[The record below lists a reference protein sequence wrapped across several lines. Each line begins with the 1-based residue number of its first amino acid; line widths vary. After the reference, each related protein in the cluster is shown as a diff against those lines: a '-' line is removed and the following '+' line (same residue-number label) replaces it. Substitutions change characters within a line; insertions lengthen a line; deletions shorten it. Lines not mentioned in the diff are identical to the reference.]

1 MKVVSSLSAA
11 SDVLASGACVLSIG
25 NFDGLHLGHQAIL
38 QTVVRRARELG
49 LPAVAITFEPH
60 PIQVLAPDKA
70 PKRITTPA
78 RKVQLIAENGIDL
91 LFTIRFDLEFAA
103 CSPDE
108 FVRRYLVEGLRIR
121 AICVGANFGFGYR
134 QSGTVDTLR
143 QWAQAFELMEVQQVL
158 LRNIPVSST
167 QVRKDVLEGNVTRVS
182 RFLGRWFELEG
193 RIVSGAGR
201 GRTVTVPTLNLA
213 AENELLPRDGVYVT
227 RIAVDDGAYLDA
239 VTNIGVRPTF
249 GESQR
254 TIETFVLQSPVPADA
269 GRASLQFLHRI
280 RDEKRFDSPGQLAE
294 QIGRDIQR
302 TAKFFRL
309 LGIIENAR
317 IQSPYS
323 R

>member
-11 SDVLASGACVLSIG
+11 SDVLASASVLSIG

-78 RKVQLIAENGIDL
+78 RKIQLIAESGIDL
-91 LFTIRFDLEFAA
+91 LFTIRFDHEFAL
-103 CSPDE
+103 CTPED
-108 FVRRYLVEGLRIR
+108 FIRRYLVEGLRAR
-121 AICVGANFGFGYR
+121 AICVGANFGFGHR

-143 QWAQAFELMEVQQVL
+143 QWAHEFELLEVPQVL
-158 LRNIPVSST
+158 WRTLPVSST

-182 RFLGRWFELEG
+182 RLLARWFELEG

-201 GRTVTVPTLNLA
+201 GRTVTVPTLNLNP
-213 AENELLPRDGVYVT
+213 ENELLPRDGVYVT
-227 RIAVDDGAYLDA
+227 RIAVNDGAYMDA

-249 GESQR
+249 GETQR
-254 TIETFVLQSPVPADA
+254 TIETFVLQRSVPQEAM
-269 GRASLQFLHRI
+269 RAQLQFLHRI
-280 RDEKRFDSPGQLAE
+280 RDERRFDSPVQLSE

-302 TAKFFRL
+302 TSKFFRL
-309 LGIIENAR
+309 LGTIGHAR